1 MGGKLFEKYVCSLSP
16 LYLNLI
22 TQSVMTRHAE
32 ILNAFKSRFDIDPPP
47 EVDQD
52 LTYLKMILI
61 KACDVSNEIRPP
73 AVAEPWVERLLQEYF
88 VQVCISIMN
97 ATLHFIAQGPK
108 YLRPST
114 SQIISGRWGKNLW
127 PSQNI

>member
-1 MGGKLFEKYVCSLSP
+1 MRGKLFEKYLCSLST
-16 LYLNLI
+16 LCLNLI
-22 TQSVMTRHAE
+22 TQSVMIRHAE

-88 VQVCISIMN
+88 VQVCIS
-97 ATLHFIAQGPK
+97 T
-108 YLRPST
+108 
-114 SQIISGRWGKNLW
+114 ISY
-127 PSQNI
+127 QF

>member
-1 MGGKLFEKYVCSLSP
+1 MVCKNAKIVKQTDLLDKDLRVHRFRKICEESSLKKYVCSLSP
-16 LYLNLI
+16 LCLNLI
-22 TQSVMTRHAE
+22 TQSVMIRHAE

-88 VQVCISIMN
+88 VQVCI
-97 ATLHFIAQGPK
+97 TLLGTKMFTD
-108 YLRPST
+108 LC
-114 SQIISGRWGKNLW
+114 
-127 PSQNI
+127 

>member
-1 MGGKLFEKYVCSLSP
+1 MRVHGFRKNMRGKFFEKYVRSLSP
-16 LYLNLI
+16 LCLNLI
-22 TQSVMTRHAE
+22 TQFVMLRHAE

-88 VQVCISIMN
+88 VQVCI
-97 ATLHFIAQGPK
+97 TLLGTKMFTD
-108 YLRPST
+108 LC
-114 SQIISGRWGKNLW
+114 
-127 PSQNI
+127 

>member
-1 MGGKLFEKYVCSLSP
+1 MKKYVCSLSP
-16 LYLNLI
+16 LCLNLI
-22 TQSVMTRHAE
+22 TQSVMIRHAE

-97 ATLHFIAQGPK
+97 ATLHFTGDQN
-108 YLRPST
+108 
-114 SQIISGRWGKNLW
+114 WGKFCGLFRISELFSDA
-127 PSQNI
+127 PVGKSK